1 MDYKG
6 LTADMVA
13 EIEAHR
19 AMVDCESTRDFLTH
33 IDSWFVT
40 CGNHPRVFGD
50 PMEPI
55 INGW

>member
-1 MDYKG
+1 M
-6 LTADMVA
+6 DMVA

-19 AMVDCESTRDFLTH
+19 AMVVRESTRDFLTH
-33 IDSWFVT
+33 IVSLFVT
-40 CGNHPRVFGD
+40 AGNHPRVFVD